1 MERDERSLMA
11 EPASFNFE
19 FNGTPVPARSGQT
32 VAAALL
38 AAGIRNFRKTD
49 SGHDRGVFCGMG
61 ICQDCLVEIEG
72 RSNRRACLSQAKA
85 GLSVRTQQARPGAC
99 GDRNEMPSVP
109 PTRSESPDI
118 LVIGAGPG
126 GLAAAEAAASL
137 GADVLLLDERKFPGG
152 QFYKQTA
159 PGLNREALDRQ
170 QRSGA
175 KAIAAA
181 LDAGARMIGDA
192 AVWGVFDGPVFC
204 VETSGEALT
213 VLPSATIVATGA
225 YERPRVVPGWEL
237 AGVMT
242 TGAAQSFWRTYRSL
256 PGRKLAFAGN
266 GPLNFQ
272 VALEISRAG
281 AEVALVAEAAA
292 SPFARL
298 PCASAMLA
306 SDPLLTLKGFSMVAE
321 LAARRIPVR
330 YGTVIQG
337 IEASGDQLAAHFARK
352 SGRVETI
359 QVDALCMNYG
369 FHPQNEILRLLNV
382 KFDYDSTLR
391 QLVPKRDARF
401 GTSVEGVFAVGDC
414 CGTMG
419 APASIEEGR
428 IAGIAAASLVRGC
441 PATKI
446 RSRRLAR
453 NRRFQRSLWRLFAAE
468 PQDFKDISESAL
480 VCRCEEIDK
489 SRIDKLISNGIFDM
503 GAVKRAT
510 RMGMG
515 RCQGRYC
522 AQIVA
527 PHAARAASRNID
539 EYASFAPRV
548 PIKPVAISMIAA
560 TKLADGEQKMAN
572 TNTSMGD
579 ESFRP

>member
-1 MERDERSLMA
+1 MEQDEESLMA
-11 EPASFNFE
+11 EPAAFNFA
-19 FNGTPVPARSGQT
+19 FNGAPVPARSGQT

-38 AAGIRNFRKTD
+38 AAGIRNFRKTN
-49 SGHDRGVFCGMG
+49 SGQDRGVFCGMG

-72 RSNRRACLSQAKA
+72 APNRRACLFQAKA
-85 GLSVRTQQARPGAC
+85 GLSVRTQQARSDAVGN
-99 GDRNEMPSVP
+99 RNETPAIP
-109 PTRSESPDI
+109 PIRSESPDL

-159 PGLNREALDRQ
+159 PDLNRKALDRQ
-170 QRSGA
+170 QQSGA
-175 KAIAAA
+175 KAIDAA

-204 VETSGEALT
+204 VETSGAALT
-213 VLPSATIVATGA
+213 VLPRATVVATGA

-237 AGVMT
+237 SGVMT
-242 TGAAQSFWRTYRSL
+242 TGAAQSLWRTYRSL

-272 VALEISRAG
+272 VALEVSRAG

-298 PCASAMLA
+298 LCASAMLA
-306 SDPLLTLKGFSMVAE
+306 SDPLLALKGFSMVAE

-337 IEASGDQLAAHFARK
+337 IEASGDQIAAHFA
-352 SGRVETI
+352 SENGRAETVH
-359 QVDALCMNYG
+359 VDALCMNYG

-382 KFDYDSTLR
+382 QFDYDSTRR

-401 GTSVEGVFAVGDC
+401 ETSVDGVFAVGDC

-428 IAGIAAASLVRGC
+428 IAGFAAASLATGC

-446 RSRRLAR
+446 KPRRLAR
-453 NRRFQRSLWRLFAAE
+453 IRRFQRSLWKLFAAE
-468 PQDFKDISESAL
+468 PQDFEDIGESAL
-480 VCRCEEIDK
+480 VCRCEGIDK

-510 RMGMG
+510 RIGMG

-527 PHAARAASRNID
+527 PHAARAASRTID

-560 TKLADGEQKMAN
+560 TKIADGEQKIPN
-572 TNTSMGD
+572 PNTSKND
-579 ESFRP
+579 QSLRP